1 MMAALTVIIRPARWY
16 HYVRPR
22 NVHWM
27 NDPVVTEFL
36 AQRAKQTLRSAW
48 HYWQKCQ
55 RAGDI
60 QLFAILADGRHVGN
74 AGFYDMTPT
83 QAELRIV
90 IGDRSVWG
98 KGIGSRVMAQ
108 LLEYAK
114 TQSWQQVFLH
124 VNPKN
129 DRAVKLYTKLGFQ
142 SVGMVPYAGAAD
154 QLKMRY
160 DLSH

>member
-1 MMAALTVIIRPARWY
+1 MTVTIQPAGWY

-22 NVHWM
+22 NVQWM
-27 NDPVVTEFL
+27 NDPTVTEFL
-36 AQRAKQTLRSAW
+36 AKRSKQTLCSTW
-48 HYWQKCQ
+48 QYWRKCQ

-74 AGFYDMTPT
+74 AGFYDITTT

-90 IGDRSVWG
+90 IGDRAVWG
-98 KGIGSRVMAQ
+98 KGIGGTVMQ
-108 LLEYAK
+108 QMLEYAR
-114 TQSWQQVFLH
+114 TQHWQQVILH

-129 DRAVKLYTKLGFQ
+129 ERAVKLYTKLGFQ
-142 SVGMVPYAGAAD
+142 AMGMVPYAGAAD
-154 QLKMRY
+154 QLKMCY